1 MTPDISVL
9 ILTLNEE
16 RNLEACLRAVSW
28 SDDVVV
34 FDSFSTDRTVEIAKD
49 CGARVIQRHF
59 DNERSHRAASL
70 QVPFKHSW
78 VFNPDADE
86 IATEELSL
94 EMLSA
99 VATSGRDAAAFRMRR
114 KDMFMGLWI
123 RHSSLY
129 PTWFARLFRP
139 DKIRFERTINLNCI
153 VDGPELRLEQH
164 LLHYSFNKGL
174 DEWLT
179 KHNKYS
185 RAEAFESLQ
194 SLKNSPLNWHNVIL
208 GDPLQRRRALKEVS
222 FRVPFRPLARFLY
235 MYVARK
241 GFMDGIPGFHFCC
254 LVSFY
259 EYMICLKM
267 RELQGN
273 VTEPAK
279 LTHVST

>member
-1 MTPDISVL
+1 MTPNISVL

-49 CGARVIQRHF
+49 WGARVIQRHF
-59 DNERSHRAASL
+59 DDERSHRTASL
-70 QVPFKHSW
+70 RTLFKHSW

-86 IATEELSL
+86 IATKELSL
-94 EMLSA
+94 EMLDA
-99 VATSGRDAAAFRMRR
+99 VAGAAPDAAAFRMRR

-139 DKIRFERTINLNCI
+139 ERIRFERTINLNCV
-153 VDGPELRLEQH
+153 VDGPDFKLEHH

-174 DEWLT
+174 DEWFT

-194 SLKNSPLNWHNVIL
+194 SLKSRSVDWHSIISRN
-208 GDPLQRRRALKEVS
+208 PLQRRRALKEIS
-222 FRVPFRPLARFLY
+222 CRVPFRPLARFLY
-235 MYVARK
+235 MYVARR
-241 GFMDGIPGFHFCC
+241 GFLDGIPGFHFCC

-267 RELQGN
+267 KELQNNIPGT
-273 VTEPAK
+273 VK
-279 LTHVST
+279 